1 MEPAVSIREARPNI
15 YVPVIVYGEYM
26 AGILRS
32 ARVEQNQRLFDDLMS
47 DCTIL
52 AVDEETAKY
61 YGQIVSVLRSKGKP
75 IPTNDVWIAAIAR
88 QHELPLMTRDRHFEH
103 VDNLEII
110 TW

>member
-52 AVDEETAKY
+52 EADEDTAKY
-61 YGQIVSVLRSKGKP
+61 YGQIVSILRTKGKP

-88 QHELPLMTRDRHFEH
+88 QHDLPLMTRDRHFEH